1 MPPKNKDKPQL
12 YILRP
17 DGTKVMLG
25 EIWDSEIIC
34 ESGNDIYDEHWITQ
48 PTQEY
53 EFTTRW
59 NPTTKI
65 LYFML
70 RGDFPTN
77 NWLRMH
83 GYRAERKKR

>member
-25 EIWDSEIIC
+25 EIWASEIIC
-34 ESGNDIYDEHWITQ
+34 ESGNDIYNEHWITQ
-48 PTQEY
+48 PMQEY

-59 NPTTKI
+59 NPSTKT

-70 RGDFPTN
+70 HGTFPTN
-77 NWLRMH
+77 NWLRFH